1 MGLCRGD
8 EDKAVCIHGNA
19 GGVNDGDFPTL
30 SKVGQQLRGSS
41 IQGEAEK
48 TVVSRVSDEEAA
60 ASLING
66 DTLTERRER
75 GD

>member
-19 GGVNDGDFPTL
+19 GGVNDGDFPAL
-30 SKVGQQLRGSS
+30 SKVGQRLRGS

-48 TVVSRVSDEEAA
+48 TVVSRVGNEETA